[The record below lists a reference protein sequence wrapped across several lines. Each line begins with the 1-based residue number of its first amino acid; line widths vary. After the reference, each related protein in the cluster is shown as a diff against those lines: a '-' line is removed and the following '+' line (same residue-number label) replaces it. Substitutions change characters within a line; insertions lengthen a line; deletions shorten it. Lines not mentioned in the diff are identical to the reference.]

1 MQHHLIDVRFK
12 DGVYVRKEAV
22 ETFSHAENGYLAA
35 LEGRAVL
42 EIGRAY
48 GKPHPSI
55 RCVLLPRG
63 GIPPAARRRSRRVL
77 TLAVTRG
84 KRISVAMTLLG

>member
-35 LEGRAVL
+35 LEGLAVL
-42 EIGRAY
+42 A
-48 GKPHPSI
+48 
-55 RCVLLPRG
+55 
-63 GIPPAARRRSRRVL
+63 
-77 TLAVTRG
+77 
-84 KRISVAMTLLG
+84 